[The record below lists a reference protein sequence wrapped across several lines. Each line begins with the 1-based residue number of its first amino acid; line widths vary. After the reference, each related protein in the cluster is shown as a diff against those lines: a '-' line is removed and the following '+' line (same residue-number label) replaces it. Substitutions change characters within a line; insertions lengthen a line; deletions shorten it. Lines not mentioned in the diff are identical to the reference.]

1 MIQLNEQTKVCFHE
15 AEHTYT
21 MGDIELSGVTT
32 MLKTMLFQDKYKDV
46 PEEILQRAAAY
57 GTSVHKKVETAVNKG
72 FFAVDSEY
80 YAVGKE
86 EYELRN
92 FISLCAGLE
101 ITPERSEY
109 LVSDEQSIASSIDL
123 VASNEAGE
131 IILADIKTTS
141 GGLDENYLSWQ
152 LSVYAYLFELQNPE
166 LKVSKLYGLWL
177 RHKEMGVAVIKR
189 RPDADVKQLI
199 SDYIAGIPTT
209 LSVSDEL
216 PAPIIDVAG
225 MIRAKLELQKQY
237 EAEVNEMKAQL
248 LELMKTNGVK
258 KFEIEGQLSVAYVE
272 PTERVS
278 LDTKKIQTNHPEL
291 YEMYL
296 KKSAVKESLKITLK

>member
-57 GTSVHKKVETAVNKG
+57 GTSVHKKVENAVNTG
-72 FFAVDSEY
+72 VFTVDSED
-80 YAVGKE
+80 
-86 EYELRN
+86 YELAN
-92 FISLCAGLE
+92 FITLCTGLE

-123 VASNEAGE
+123 VASNKAGE

-152 LSVYAYLFELQNPE
+152 LSVYAYLFELQNPK
-166 LKVSKLYGLWL
+166 LKVSNLYGLWL

-199 SDYIAGIPTT
+199 SDYIAGVPTT

-258 KFEIEGQLSVAYVE
+258 KFEIDGQLSVAYVE

>member
-57 GTSVHKKVETAVNKG
+57 GSSVHKQIEMAINEGVITDSAELNNARRLLLDAGITAVRG
-72 FFAVDSEY
+72 
-80 YAVGKE
+80 
-86 EYELRN
+86 
-92 FISLCAGLE
+92 
-101 ITPERSEY
+101 EY
-109 LVSDEQSIASSIDL
+109 LVSDEQSIASSIDII
-123 VASNEAGE
+123 GE
-131 IILADIKTTS
+131 NKTGVVLIDTKTTS
-141 GGLDENYLSWQ
+141 GGLDKDYLSWQ
-152 LSVYAYLFELQNPE
+152 LSVYAYLFELQNPH
-166 LKVSKLYGLWL
+166 LKVSELYGLWL
-177 RHKEMGVAVIKR
+177 RHSDCGFEQIKR
-189 RPDADVKQLI
+189 RSDADVKQLI

-209 LSVSDEL
+209 LSVSDEV
-216 PAPIIDVAG
+216 PVQIIDVAG

>member
-57 GTSVHKKVETAVNKG
+57 GTSVHKKVENAVNTG
-72 FFAVDSEY
+72 VFTVDSED
-80 YAVGKE
+80 
-86 EYELRN
+86 YELAS
-92 FISLCAGLE
+92 FITLCTGLE

-109 LVSDEQSIASSIDL
+109 LVSDEESIASSIDL

-131 IILADIKTTS
+131 IVLVDIKTTS

-177 RHKEMGVAVIKR
+177 RHKEKGVAVIKR
-189 RPDADVKQLI
+189 RSDADVKQLI

-216 PAPIIDVAG
+216 PAPLIDVAG

-248 LELMKTNGVK
+248 LELMKTNGIK
-258 KFEIEGQLSVAYVE
+258 KFEIDGQLSVAYVE

-278 LDTKKIQTNHPEL
+278 LDAKKIQTNHPEI
-291 YEMYL
+291 YGMYL
-296 KKSAVKESLKITLK
+296 KKSPVKESLKITLK

>member
-1 MIQLNEQTKVCFHE
+1 MNKLELKKQSVVTFHE
-15 AEHTYT
+15 VEHLYT
-21 MGDIELSGVTT
+21 LPDGRELSGVTT
-32 MLKTMLFQDKYKDV
+32 MLKQMLFADKYKDV
-46 PEEILQRAAAY
+46 PEEVLRKAAEY
-57 GTSVHKKVETAVNKG
+57 GTEVHKQVEIYINNSLFTNSA
-72 FFAVDSEY
+72 EMY
-80 YAVGKE
+80 
-86 EYELRN
+86 N
-92 FISLCAGLE
+92 FSSLMDGAGLKLQYG
-101 ITPERSEY
+101 EY
-109 LVSDEQSIASSIDL
+109 LVSDEQSIASCIDI
-123 VASNEAGE
+123 VATNAVGD
-131 IILADIKTTS
+131 ICLADIKTTS

-152 LSVYAYLFELQNPE
+152 LSVYAYLFELQNPG
-166 LKVSKLYGLWL
+166 LKVFKLYGVWL
-177 RHKEMGVAVIKR
+177 RRNQSDMVEIKR

-216 PAPIIDVAG
+216 PAPLIDVAG

-278 LDTKKIQTNHPEL
+278 LDTKKIQANHPEI

>member
-46 PEEILQRAAAY
+46 PEKILQRAAAY
-57 GTSVHKKVETAVNKG
+57 GITVHKQIEMAINEGLIT
-72 FFAVDSEY
+72 DS
-80 YAVGKE
+80 A
-86 EYELRN
+86 ELNNVRRLLLDAN
-92 FISLCAGLE
+92 IAPIRG
-101 ITPERSEY
+101 EY
-109 LVSDEQSIASSIDL
+109 LVSDEKAVASSIDIVGL
-123 VASNEAGE
+123 KETGVVL
-131 IILADIKTTS
+131 IDTKTTR
-141 GGLDENYLSWQ
+141 GGLDKDYLSWQ
-152 LSVYAYLFELQNPE
+152 LSVYAYLFELQNPH
-166 LKVSKLYGLWL
+166 LKVSELYGLWL
-177 RHKEMGVAVIKR
+177 RHSDCGFEQIKR

-209 LSVSDEL
+209 LSVSDEV
-216 PAPIIDVAG
+216 PVQIIDVAG

>member
-57 GTSVHKKVETAVNKG
+57 GTSVHKKVENAVNTG
-72 FFAVDSEY
+72 VFTVDTED
-80 YAVGKE
+80 
-86 EYELRN
+86 YELAN
-92 FISLCAGLE
+92 FITLCTGLE

-109 LVSDEQSIASSIDL
+109 LVSDEESIASSIDL

-131 IILADIKTTS
+131 IVLADIKTTS

-152 LSVYAYLFELQNPE
+152 LSVYAYLFELQNPK

-189 RPDADVKQLI
+189 RSDADVKQLI

-278 LDTKKIQTNHPEL
+278 LDTKKIQANHPEL

-296 KKSAVKESLKITLK
+296 KKSPVKESLKITLK

>member
-1 MIQLNEQTKVCFHE
+1 MIQLNEQNNVTFYE
-15 AEHTYT
+15 DEHLYLHQD
-21 MGDIELSGVTT
+21 GRELSGVTT
-32 MLKTMLFQDKYKDV
+32 MLKKMLFADKYKDV
-46 PEEILQRAAAY
+46 PEEVLQRAAAY
-57 GTSVHKKVETAVNKG
+57 GSAVHKHLEQAINEGVI
-72 FFAVDSEY
+72 VDEP
-80 YAVGKE
+80 
-86 EYELRN
+86 ELNNARR
-92 FISLCAGLE
+92 LLADAG
-101 ITPERSEY
+101 IQPIRGEY
-109 LVSDEQSIASSIDL
+109 LVSDEQTIASSIDI
-123 VASNEAGE
+123 VASINDDEVVL
-131 IILADIKTTS
+131 IDTKTTS
-141 GGLDENYLSWQ
+141 GGLDRDYLSWQ
-152 LSVYAYLFELQNPE
+152 LSVYAWLFELQNPH
-166 LKVSKLYGLWL
+166 LKVAELYGLWL
-177 RHKEMGVAVIKR
+177 RHSNCGFEQIKR

-216 PAPIIDVAG
+216 PAPLIDVAG

-278 LDTKKIQTNHPEL
+278 LDTKKIQANHPEI

-296 KKSAVKESLKITLK
+296 KKSPVKESLKITLK

>member
-1 MIQLNEQTKVCFHE
+1 MIQLKEQTKVCFHE
-15 AEHTYT
+15 TEHTYT

-57 GTSVHKKVETAVNKG
+57 GSTVHKQIEMAINEGVIT
-72 FFAVDSEY
+72 DS
-80 YAVGKE
+80 A
-86 EYELRN
+86 ELNNARRLLLDAN
-92 FISLCAGLE
+92 IAPIRG
-101 ITPERSEY
+101 EY
-109 LVSDEQSIASSIDL
+109 LVSDEQTVASSIDIVGVKETGVVL
-123 VASNEAGE
+123 
-131 IILADIKTTS
+131 IDTKTTS
-141 GGLDENYLSWQ
+141 GGLDKDYLSWQ
-152 LSVYAYLFELQNPE
+152 LSVYAYLFELQNPH
-166 LKVSKLYGLWL
+166 LKVSELYGLWL
-177 RHKEMGVAVIKR
+177 RHSDCGFEQIKR
-189 RPDADVKQLI
+189 RPDADVKQLL

-209 LSVSDEL
+209 LSVSDEV
-216 PAPIIDVAG
+216 PVQIIDVAG

-258 KFEIEGQLSVAYVE
+258 KFEIDGQLSVTYVE

>member
-57 GTSVHKKVETAVNKG
+57 GSTVHKQIEMAINEGVIT
-72 FFAVDSEY
+72 DS
-80 YAVGKE
+80 A
-86 EYELRN
+86 ELSNARRLLLDAN
-92 FISLCAGLE
+92 IAPIRG
-101 ITPERSEY
+101 EY
-109 LVSDEQSIASSIDL
+109 LVSDEIAVASSIDIVGVKETGVVL
-123 VASNEAGE
+123 
-131 IILADIKTTS
+131 IDTKTTS
-141 GGLDENYLSWQ
+141 GGLDKDYLSWQ
-152 LSVYAYLFELQNPE
+152 LSVYAYLFELQNPH
-166 LKVSKLYGLWL
+166 LKVSELYGLWL
-177 RHKEMGVAVIKR
+177 RHSDCGFEQIKR
-189 RPDADVKQLI
+189 RSDADVKQLL

-209 LSVSDEL
+209 LSVSDEV
-216 PAPIIDVAG
+216 PVQIIDVAG

-296 KKSAVKESLKITLK
+296 KKSAIKESLKITLK

>member
-57 GTSVHKKVETAVNKG
+57 GSAVHKQIEMAINEGVIT
-72 FFAVDSEY
+72 DS
-80 YAVGKE
+80 A
-86 EYELRN
+86 ELNNARR
-92 FISLCAGLE
+92 LL
-101 ITPERSEY
+101 
-109 LVSDEQSIASSIDL
+109 IDT
-123 VASNEAGE
+123 
-131 IILADIKTTS
+131 KTTS
-141 GGLDENYLSWQ
+141 GGLDKDYLSWQ
-152 LSVYAYLFELQNPE
+152 LSVYAYLFELQNPH
-166 LKVSKLYGLWL
+166 LKVSELYGLWL
-177 RHKEMGVAVIKR
+177 RHSDCGFEQIKR
-189 RPDADVKQLI
+189 RSDADVKQLI
-199 SDYIAGIPTT
+199 SDFIAGIPTT

-216 PAPIIDVAG
+216 PAPLIDVAG

-237 EAEVNEMKAQL
+237 EAEVNEMKAKL

-258 KFEIEGQLSVAYVE
+258 KFEIDGQLSVAYVE

-278 LDTKKIQTNHPEL
+278 LDTKKIQTNHPEI